1 MDFEK
6 KLDKKGIN
14 FLPSYSIPTE
24 IIYIYYEYFDNNSI
38 YSCLYYVQKQVFRW
52 GGDIQLLAYNFSV
65 IRNSSIRGGHVY
77 FKQPNI
83 SEIIKSVGKSV
94 VERLIN
100 GYGKE
105 ANKTIIHESRTYSGL
120 GNQVRSLVGSIAI
133 ALASG
138 RKLRSNTIEWY
149 SS

>member
-1 MDFEK
+1 MNILIIILFTVVCIMSRNKFSGEE
-6 KLDKKGIN
+6 
-14 FLPSYSIPTE
+14 E
-24 IIYIYYEYFDNNSI
+24 I
-38 YSCLYYVQKQVFRW
+38 
-52 GGDIQLLAYNFSV
+52 DIQLSAYNFSV
-65 IRNSSIRGGHVY
+65 IHNSSIRGGHVY
-77 FKQPNI
+77 FKQPDI

-138 RKLRSNTIEWY
+138 RKLRSNTIE
-149 SS
+149 